1 MGTFNKYILKQV
13 AASALGTV
21 ALFVF
26 VLVLGN
32 VVKEVMG
39 DLTAGRMSISFF
51 LYIVALIIPGVIP
64 YALPLGML
72 TGILLVFGRMSAQS
86 EIVAMKACG
95 RSLYSM
101 AAPVSFLAIC
111 ASLFSL
117 AINFYYAPAAD
128 YAYKNALKNI
138 IRANPL
144 QFITPGS
151 FIKEFPGYVIYAK
164 EAEGSDLIG
173 FRIWELDGQGRAT
186 VAIQSD
192 RGILSYDDAADEIL
206 LTLKNGTAE
215 RSRQDDPED
224 LRKPLPTA
232 RFDELVIKLPLGD
245 IIGSMDKS
253 GKQLKRMTLGELLDA
268 RDTWHPRREGETTPE
283 LAFRDRIEVQLQI
296 QKNFAMAFSIF
307 SMVLLAIPL
316 GIKASRSETFANVGI
331 ALALAMS
338 YYLLTVL
345 ISWLEKYP
353 TIRPDLLIWIP
364 NIIFQIAGVALIIR
378 SSKN

>member
-101 AAPVSFLAIC
+101 AAPVFFLAMC

-206 LTLKNGTAE
+206 LTLKSGTAE

-232 RFDELVIKLPLGD
+232 RFDELVIKLPLGE

-253 GKQLKRMTLGELLDA
+253 GKQLKRMTLGELLEA
-268 RDTWHPRREGETTPE
+268 RNKWHPRPDSETTPE

-364 NIIFQIAGVALIIR
+364 NIIFQITGVALIIR

>member
-101 AAPVSFLAIC
+101 AAPVFFLAIC

-232 RFDELVIKLPLGD
+232 RFDELVIKLPLGE

-253 GKQLKRMTLGELLDA
+253 GKQLKRMTLGELLEA
-268 RDTWHPRREGETTPE
+268 RNKWHPRREGETTPE

>member
-86 EIVAMKACG
+86 EIIAMKACG

-101 AAPVSFLAIC
+101 AAPVFFLAIC

>member
-101 AAPVSFLAIC
+101 AAPVFFLAIC

-253 GKQLKRMTLGELLDA
+253 GKQLKRMTLGELLEA
-268 RDTWHPRREGETTPE
+268 RNKWHPRREGETTPE